1 MEKDANCPND
11 YIEILDGLYGSS
23 VVITRLCGFTLQ
35 DVDEKTFVSSS
46 NMLLVHMHTDNDKE
60 NRGFLAKHK
69 GIKLLNYVNRNQ
81 ERRNADIYQIPEF
94 LSVKRG
100 CLIPFAEKAKYRKP
114 SGKVLTSKT
123 TCSCFLAF
131 YEYSEDPAT

>member
-1 MEKDANCPND
+1 
-11 YIEILDGLYGSS
+11 LDGSYGSS
-23 VVITRLCGFTLQ
+23 VVIARLCGFTLQ

-69 GIKLLNYVNRNQ
+69 GIKLLNYVNRNL
-81 ERRNADIYQIPEF
+81 ERRNADIYQISEF

-100 CLIPFAEKAKYRKP
+100 YLIPFAEKAKYRKP

-123 TCSCFLAF
+123 TCYFLAF